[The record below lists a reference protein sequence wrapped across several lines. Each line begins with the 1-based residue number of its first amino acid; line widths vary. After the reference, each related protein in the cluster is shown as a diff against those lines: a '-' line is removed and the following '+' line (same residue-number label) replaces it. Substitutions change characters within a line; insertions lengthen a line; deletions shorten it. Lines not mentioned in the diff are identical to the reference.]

1 MRVRVLRQ
9 RRGAGGDGHRHR
21 GGHRLSHGRHHRL
34 FVPHRLRVRA
44 HDRRADRGLLH
55 PEKSRFFQDF
65 VQYPK
70 SDYLADR
77 LCFVPHSYACG
88 YAGRKHSAG
97 YGDHDHHL
105 PDRKRSMQS
114 GKQTE
119 VTFIFALSAGKNV
132 KLFHQQLYIELQ
144 KEKRGHKI

>member
-1 MRVRVLRQ
+1 MIMRLKNLRNE
-9 RRGAGGDGHRHR
+9 
-21 GGHRLSHGRHHRL
+21 S
-34 FVPHRLRVRA
+34 
-44 HDRRADRGLLH
+44 
-55 PEKSRFFQDF
+55 
-65 VQYPK
+65 
-70 SDYLADR
+70 
-77 LCFVPHSYACG
+77 
-88 YAGRKHSAG
+88 RKHSAG

-144 KEKRGHKI
+144 KEKGGHKI

>member
-1 MRVRVLRQ
+1 MGCHPRNRYRN
-9 RRGAGGDGHRHR
+9 HRSD
-21 GGHRLSHGRHHRL
+21 RLSDGQHHG
-34 FVPHRLRVRA
+34 FPVPDRIGFRTD
-44 HDRRADRGLLH
+44 DRRADRGLLH

-70 SDYLADR
+70 SDYLADW

-132 KLFHQQLYIELQ
+132 KLFHQQLYIEL
-144 KEKRGHKI
+144 